1 MSMRLAGLLL
11 LVGAAVSLGLDVL
24 GAPEELYHWLYQHLL
39 SGLDVPEEP
48 SDGTVNAVR
57 YTALL
62 GGLAQLAVG
71 LAMLVIG
78 SRRQP

>member
-1 MSMRLAGLLL
+1 MRLAGLLL
-11 LVGAAVSLGLDVL
+11 LAGAAISLGLDAL
-24 GAPEELYHWLYQHLL
+24 HAPEELYRWLYDHLL
-39 SGLDVPEEP
+39 ADLDVPEEP
-48 SDGTVNAVR
+48 SEGTVNAVR

-71 LAMLVIG
+71 VALLVMG

>member
-1 MSMRLAGLLL
+1 MRLAGLLL
-11 LVGAAVSLGLDVL
+11 LVGAAISLGLDL
-24 GAPEELYHWLYQHLL
+24 LNAPEELYRWLYDHLL
-39 SGLDVPEEP
+39 VPEEP
-48 SDGTVNAVR
+48 SEGTVNAVR

-62 GGLAQLAVG
+62 GGFAQLAVG